1 MPRILLLLLVV
12 AGTLAAQDAPL
23 FVEQKADVTVS
34 GLDITLGDL
43 CVFEG
48 ANAAKARILS
58 IGTRP
63 QSGRAL
69 VVARDTVVRILA
81 EGGIASKSLVIS
93 GAESTRVDVKTVTFR
108 GDDIRRLGQDHLRTA
123 LGEHAVSAKFGRS
136 ATPPDLTVC
145 AGRWSTRLAIRD
157 TTEKKS
163 PVGAVTLEAVAIVDG
178 VERERLSFVVDVRR
192 RAKVAVAA
200 RELSMGATLRADDI
214 AFEERE
220 VTADTTD
227 VVLPDGVP
235 VGATVTRRIAAGTSL
250 IARDFRARP
259 VIERGDTVTVRFR
272 NGPLSVTG
280 VGRAQ
285 GAGAPGDR
293 IAVINAESNKVVY
306 GTVVDSRTVDVAPAA
321 PAPTSGDL
329 R

>member
-1 MPRILLLLLVV
+1 MPRILLMLFVV

-48 ANAAKARILS
+48 AAATKARALNL
-58 IGTRP
+58 GTRP
-63 QSGRAL
+63 QTGRAL
-69 VVARDTVVRILA
+69 VVARDTVIRILA
-81 EGGIASKSLVIS
+81 EGGIAPKSLVIS

-108 GDDIRRLGQDHLRTA
+108 GDDIRRLGQDHLRTS
-123 LGEHAVSAKFGRS
+123 LGEHAASAKFGRS

-157 TTEKKS
+157 VGTKL

-178 VERERLSFVVDVRR
+178 VERERLAFVVDVRR

-200 RELSMGATLRADDI
+200 RELSMGATLRTDDV

-259 VIERGDTVTVRFR
+259 VIERGDTVTLRFR

-280 VGRAQ
+280 IGRAQ

-306 GTVVDSRTVDVAPAA
+306 GIVVDSRTVDVAPAA
-321 PAPTSGDL
+321 PAPTSGDF

>member
-48 ANAAKARILS
+48 ANAVKARALNL
-58 IGTRP
+58 GTRP

-108 GDDIRRLGQDHLRTA
+108 GDDIRRLGQDHLRTL

-157 TTEKKS
+157 TSRKS

-200 RELSMGATLRADDI
+200 RELSMGATLRTDDI

-306 GTVVDSRTVDVAPAA
+306 GTVVDSRTVDVAPA
-321 PAPTSGDL
+321 PTSGDL